1 MALPNNYSIEELGI
15 GSYALMNSAHM
26 LVNWAVPVF
35 FMISGM
41 LLIPKY
47 VTYKKVVIYVT
58 RMVLVLT
65 TFGVV
70 FSFIELVF
78 NGFPISVLSVGRS
91 ILLTLQGKTWNHMWY
106 VYALIGIYLVLI
118 PLSRGLQSMSVA
130 EIRCFTATLVIGHC
144 FISSINASTSLSL
157 ETYMQFT
164 NQIMWFVLGYY
175 VTVEPLFTKIRR
187 PLSYYLVFFVG
198 GGIVKFTLMWFW
210 IHRFG
215 QTMPFLT
222 SLNLLDLV
230 QAVSLFLLVKA
241 YSETEKHNKIN
252 SVVISISRC
261 SFAIYVIH
269 PVYGNFFYKVLGF
282 TPLAMPLLI
291 GIPVVTVS
299 LFLLSW
305 GTAVILVRLPITS
318 KIL

>member
-1 MALPNNYSIEELGI
+1 
-15 GSYALMNSAHM
+15 
-26 LVNWAVPVF
+26 
-35 FMISGM
+35 
-41 LLIPKY
+41 
-47 VTYKKVVIYVT
+47 
-58 RMVLVLT
+58 MVLVLA
-65 TFGVV
+65 TFGVG

-78 NGFPISVLSVGRS
+78 TGYPISVLSVGRS

-130 EIRCFTATLVIGHC
+130 EIRCFTATLVVGHC

-187 PLSYYLVFFVG
+187 PLIFYSVFFVG
-198 GGIVKFTLMWFW
+198 GIVKLTLMWFW
-210 IHRFG
+210 IHRFE

-222 SLNLLDLV
+222 SLNWLDLV

-241 YSETEKHNKIN
+241 YSEMENHNKIN
-252 SVVISISRC
+252 SIVILISRC

-269 PVYGNFFYKVLGF
+269 PVYGNIFYKVLGF
-282 TPLAMPLLI
+282 TPLTMPLPI

-305 GTAVILVRLPITS
+305 GTAMILVKLPIIG